1 MYVRIDPPSPPVG
14 RAGEARSTSSVESAW
29 VRAILMT
36 SPDIDAATGQ
46 LLQRY
51 GFDDIPFESLRKRLI
66 EGTAGAAQN
75 RITGAVEP
83 PEEGDL
89 KALPPM
95 GGDFR
100 RELTELGEE
109 AMRRG
114 EVASVILAG
123 GMATRFG
130 GVVKAAIEVLD
141 GASFLELKLRDIAA
155 TAERSDAR
163 IPVYLMTSFA
173 TDDALRQMAESLTT
187 DRCPIKTFPQFISLR
202 LTPEGELF
210 RDDAG
215 ALSPYAPGHGDLTF
229 ALRRSGLLEAFR
241 NEGGQTLM
249 MSNVDNLT
257 ATLDPA
263 VIGAHVEAG
272 AALTAEMAPKEPGDK
287 GGAPAR
293 VDGRAQ
299 IVEAFRFPEDFD
311 QGRIPVFNT
320 NTFVLDAKSIDADL
334 PLTWFAVS
342 KTVDDRPAV
351 QFERLVGELTAF
363 ITPAFLRVE
372 RHGPDARF
380 QPIKTPE
387 DIDKELPD
395 IIKAL
400 EARGSL

>member
-1 MYVRIDPPSPPVG
+1 MDSR
-14 RAGEARSTSSVESAW
+14 
-29 VRAILMT
+29 
-36 SPDIDAATGQ
+36 DIDDETLQ

-51 GFDDIPFESLRKRLI
+51 GFEDIPFESLQKRLA
-66 EGTAGAAQN
+66 EGTAGSEQN
-75 RITGAVEP
+75 RIRGNVEP

-89 KALPPM
+89 KALPPI
-95 GGDFR
+95 GGDLR
-100 RELTELGEE
+100 RELTELGTE
-109 AMRRG
+109 AMHRG
-114 EVASVILAG
+114 EVAAVILAG

-130 GVVKAAIEVLD
+130 GAVKAAVEVLD

-155 TAERSDAR
+155 TAQRCDAR

-173 TDDALRQMAESLTT
+173 TDDVLRKMAESLTT

-202 LTPEGELF
+202 LTPEGQLF
-210 RDDAG
+210 RDKAG

-229 ALRRSGLLEAFR
+229 ALRRSGIMESFHSS
-241 NEGGQTLM
+241 GGRTLM

-263 VIGAHVEAG
+263 VIGAHIKAG
-272 AALTAEMAPKEPGDK
+272 AALTAEMAPKERGDK

-299 IVEAFRFPEDFD
+299 IVESFRFPADFD
-311 QGRIPVFNT
+311 QERIPVFNT
-320 NTFVLDAKSIDADL
+320 NTFVLDARSIDAEF
-334 PLTWFAVS
+334 PLTWFAVN
-342 KTVDDRPAV
+342 KTVDGKPAV

-363 ITPAFLRVE
+363 LDPAFLRVE

-387 DIDKELPD
+387 DVDKERAD
-395 IIKAL
+395 IVKAL
-400 EARGSL
+400 EARGSLSRHRRGAS

>member
-1 MYVRIDPPSPPVG
+1 MYVRIDPPSPPLWRLG
-14 RAGEARSTSSVESAW
+14 AAHSTDSVESAW
-29 VRAILMT
+29 VRAISMT
-36 SPDIDAATGQ
+36 SQDIDAATRQ

-51 GFDDIPFESLRKRLI
+51 GFDDIPFESLQKRLI
-66 EGTAGAAQN
+66 EGTAGTAQN
-75 RITGAVEP
+75 RIAGEVEP
-83 PEEGDL
+83 PNEGDL

-95 GGDFR
+95 GGELR
-100 RELTELGEE
+100 RELTELGEA

-123 GMATRFG
+123 GMATRFD
-130 GVVKAAIEVLD
+130 GVVKAAVEVLD

-155 TAERSDAR
+155 TAERCNAR

-173 TDDALRQMAESLTT
+173 TDTAIREMAESLTT
-187 DRCPIKTFPQFISLR
+187 DRCPITAFAQFISLR
-202 LTPEGELF
+202 LTPTAELF
-210 RDDAG
+210 RDSAG

-229 ALRRSGLLEAFR
+229 ALRRSGTLEDFR
-241 NEGGQTLM
+241 SNGGRTLM

-257 ATLDPA
+257 ATLDPG
-263 VIGAHVEAG
+263 VIGAHMEAG

-293 VDGRAQ
+293 VDGKAQ
-299 IVEAFRFPEDFD
+299 IVESFRFPEDFD
-311 QGRIPVFNT
+311 QERIPVFNT
-320 NTFVLDAKSIDADL
+320 NTFVLDAKSIDAEF
-334 PLTWFAVS
+334 PLTWFAVN
-342 KTVDDRPAV
+342 KTIDGKPAV

-363 ITPAFLRVE
+363 LDPAFLRVE

-387 DIDKELPD
+387 DMDKRRSD
-395 IIKAL
+395 IVKAL

>member
-1 MYVRIDPPSPPVG
+1 
-14 RAGEARSTSSVESAW
+14 
-29 VRAILMT
+29 MT
-36 SPDIDAATGQ
+36 SHDLDATTRQ

-51 GFDDIPFESLRKRLI
+51 GFDDIPFESLQMRLV
-66 EGTAGAAQN
+66 AGAAGDAQN
-75 RITGAVEP
+75 RIVGKVEP

-95 GGDFR
+95 GG
-100 RELTELGEE
+100 ELRHELSTLGED

-114 EVASVILAG
+114 EVAAVILAG

-130 GVVKAAIEVLD
+130 GVVKASVEVLD
-141 GASFLELKLRDIAA
+141 GASFLDLKLRDITT
-155 TAERSDAR
+155 TAERCDTQ

-173 TDDALRQMAESLTT
+173 TDEAIGEMAEALST

-202 LTPEGELF
+202 LTPEGKLF
-210 RDDAG
+210 RDAAG

-229 ALRRSGLLEAFR
+229 ALRRSGILESFR
-241 NEGGQTLM
+241 TGGGRTLM

-263 VIGAHVEAG
+263 IIGAHMEAG
-272 AALTAEMAPKEPGDK
+272 AALTAEMAPKEPGDR

-293 VDGRAQ
+293 VDGKPQ
-299 IVEAFRFPEDFD
+299 IVEAFRFPLDFD

-320 NTFVLDAKSIDADL
+320 NTFALDAGAIDAEF
-334 PLTWFAVS
+334 PLTWFAVN
-342 KTVDDRPAV
+342 KTVDGKPAV

-363 ITPAFLRVE
+363 LDPAFLRVE

-387 DIDKELPD
+387 DMDQQRPD
-395 IIKAL
+395 IVKAL
-400 EARGSL
+400 QARGVF

>member
-1 MYVRIDPPSPPVG
+1 MNSQ
-14 RAGEARSTSSVESAW
+14 
-29 VRAILMT
+29 
-36 SPDIDAATGQ
+36 DIDAATGR

-51 GFDDIPFESLRKRLI
+51 GFDDIPFESLQKRLA

-75 RITGAVEP
+75 RIHGKVEL

-89 KALPPM
+89 KALPPL
-95 GGDFR
+95 GGDLR
-100 RELTELGEE
+100 RELTELGAK
-109 AMRRG
+109 AMHRG
-114 EVASVILAG
+114 EVAAVILAG

-130 GVVKAAIEVLD
+130 GVVKAAVEVLG
-141 GASFLELKLRDIAA
+141 GASFLELKVRDIAA
-155 TAERSDAR
+155 MAERCDAR

-173 TDDALRQMAESLTT
+173 TDDATRAMAEALTT

-202 LTPEGELF
+202 LTPQGELF
-210 RDDAG
+210 RDNAG
-215 ALSPYAPGHGDLTF
+215 ALSPHAPGHGDLTF
-229 ALRRSGLLEAFR
+229 ALRRSGILESFQSS
-241 NEGGQTLM
+241 GGRTLM

-263 VIGAHVEAG
+263 VIGAHIEVG

-299 IVEAFRFPEDFD
+299 IVEAFRFPESFD
-311 QGRIPVFNT
+311 QERIPVFNT
-320 NTFVLDAKSIDADL
+320 NTFVLDAKSIDAEF
-334 PLTWFAVS
+334 PLTWFAVN
-342 KTVDDRPAV
+342 KTVDGKPAV

-363 ITPAFLRVE
+363 LDPAFLRVE

-387 DIDKELPD
+387 DIDNERAD
-395 IIKAL
+395 IVKAL